1 MELTLRN
8 PLIENWAIFL
18 VFTQAFLLG
27 VAYYRSYGGLFYAI
41 LDSGRKITLG
51 SRVQLD
57 LFSKIILYLN
67 TFIGVLVFIS
77 WYLVDAYYVNTSLFI
92 GFIGALFFLIFW
104 HLDYLIFWSM
114 NEKSKIAQQYIS
126 IGNVSWFLFGIS
138 LAISNALLVFNA
150 NSDWGAI
157 IFFSLL
163 GLALVLR
170 VVNAFLLAAASGF
183 SWYYI
188 ILYLCTVYL
197 LPIVLIKKLFG
208 AFWLELLTH

>member
-1 MELTLRN
+1 MELTLRT

-57 LFSKIILYLN
+57 LMAKTILYVN
-67 TFIGVLVFIS
+67 TFIGILIFIS
-77 WYLVDAYYVNTSLFI
+77 WYLVDTYYVNTALFI
-92 GFIGALFFLIFW
+92 GFIGAVFFLIFW
-104 HLDYLIFWSM
+104 HLDYLLFWSM
-114 NEKSKIAQQYIS
+114 SEKSKITQQYINT
-126 IGNVSWFLFGIS
+126 GNVSWFLFGIS
-138 LAISNALLVFNA
+138 LAVSNALLVFNA
-150 NSDWGAI
+150 NTGWGAFV
-157 IFFSLL
+157 FFSLL
-163 GLALVLR
+163 GLALALR
-170 VVNAFLLAAASGF
+170 FVNAFLLATASGF

-197 LPIVLIKKLFG
+197 LPMVLIKKLFG

>member
-18 VFTQAFLLG
+18 VFSQAFLLG

-51 SRVQLD
+51 SRVQID
-57 LFSKIILYLN
+57 LFSKTILYLN

>member
-1 MELTLRN
+1 MELALRN
-8 PLIENWAIFL
+8 PLVENWAIFL

-51 SRVQLD
+51 SRIQLD
-57 LFSKIILYLN
+57 LMAKTILYIN

-77 WYLVDAYYVNTSLFI
+77 WYSVDAYYVNTALFI
-92 GFIGALFFLIFW
+92 GFIGAVFFLIFW
-104 HLDYLIFWSM
+104 HLDYFIFWSIG
-114 NEKSKIAQQYIS
+114 ESSRITQQYIS
-126 IGNVSWFLFGIS
+126 SGNVSWFLFGIS
-138 LAISNALLVFNA
+138 LTVSNALLVFNA
-150 NSDWGAI
+150 NSYLGAV

-163 GLALVLR
+163 GLALILR
-170 VVNAFLLAAASGF
+170 VINAFLLAAASGF

>member
-57 LFSKIILYLN
+57 LMAKTILYVN
-67 TFIGVLVFIS
+67 TFIGVLIFIS

-126 IGNVSWFLFGIS
+126 ICNVSWFLFGIS

>member
-57 LFSKIILYLN
+57 VLSKTILYIN
-67 TFIGVLVFIS
+67 TLIGVLVFIS
-77 WYLVDAYYVNTSLFI
+77 WYLVDVYYVNTSLFI
-92 GFIGALFFLIFW
+92 GFIGSLFFLIFW

-114 NEKSKIAQQYIS
+114 NEKSKITQHYIS
-126 IGNVSWFLFGIS
+126 AGNVSWFLFGIS

-150 NSDWGAI
+150 NSDFGVF

-163 GLALVLR
+163 ALALVLR
-170 VVNAFLLAAASGF
+170 FVNVFLFAAASGF

-188 ILYLCTVYL
+188 ILYLCIVYL

>member
-8 PLIENWAIFL
+8 PLIENWAIIL

-57 LFSKIILYLN
+57 VMSKSILYLN
-67 TFIGVLVFIS
+67 TFVGVLVFIS
-77 WYLVDAYYVNTSLFI
+77 WYLVDTYYVNTSLFI
-92 GFIGALFFLIFW
+92 GFIGALFFLMFW

-114 NEKSKIAQQYIS
+114 NEKSKITQQYIS
-126 IGNVSWFLFGIS
+126 TGNVSWFLFGIS
-138 LAISNALLVFNA
+138 LTISNALLVFNA
-150 NSDWGAI
+150 HSDWGAF
-157 IFFSLL
+157 IFFSLM

-170 VVNAFLLAAASGF
+170 FVNAFLLATASGF

>member
-57 LFSKIILYLN
+57 ALSKTILYLN

-92 GFIGALFFLIFW
+92 GFIGALFFLVFW

-114 NEKSKIAQQYIS
+114 NDKSKITQQYIS
-126 IGNVSWFLFGIS
+126 AGNVSWFLFGIS
-138 LAISNALLVFNA
+138 LTISNAILVFNA
-150 NSDWGAI
+150 HSHWGAF

-170 VVNAFLLAAASGF
+170 FVNSFLLAAASGF

>member
-57 LFSKIILYLN
+57 LMAKTILYVN
-67 TFIGVLVFIS
+67 TFIGVLIFIS